1 MTAPRAAWGTFQAVR
16 KVLALVQETHYF
28 RTDRRAEAPRGQVAE
43 MLTQQHQHTLHCVP
57 SLLVDLGKVTFLLP
71 MLSPIPLFV
80 HFSHLDWKIFSCDY
94 DHVFLCLRISFCAK
108 SKEILGEI
116 FLFLGKKKNL
126 RNSIFCS
133 ISSNAFVG
141 KKESNVFSLPK
152 EVQKGMFFSWK
163 TENAGLGG
171 LVRQLPVIEIFW
183 GKYCSG

>member
-1 MTAPRAAWGTFQAVR
+1 MTAPRAAWGTFQALR

-28 RTDRRAEAPRGQVAE
+28 RTDRRAEAPHGQVAE
-43 MLTQQHQHTLHCVP
+43 MLTQQHQHTLHCAP

-80 HFSHLDWKIFSCDY
+80 HFSCLDWKIFSCDY
-94 DHVFLCLRISFCAK
+94 DHVFVCLRISFCAK
-108 SKEILGEI
+108 SREILGEM
-116 FLFLGKKKNL
+116 FLFLGKKNL

-133 ISSNAFVG
+133 ISSNALVG
-141 KKESNVFSLPK
+141 KKNQMFSHCQN
-152 EVQKGMFFSWK
+152 VQKGMFFSWK